1 MLLLPRNPLIGFQ
14 IRRHSLAPEER
25 NVYRSA
31 LHYSLAP
38 SGAAPGNAHMPLLT
52 ELEGIINCLTIN
64 ISLLRSW

>member
-31 LHYSLAP
+31 LHYSLAL
-38 SGAAPGNAHMPLLT
+38 SGAAPGDARMPLLM
-52 ELEGIINCLTIN
+52 
-64 ISLLRSW
+64 